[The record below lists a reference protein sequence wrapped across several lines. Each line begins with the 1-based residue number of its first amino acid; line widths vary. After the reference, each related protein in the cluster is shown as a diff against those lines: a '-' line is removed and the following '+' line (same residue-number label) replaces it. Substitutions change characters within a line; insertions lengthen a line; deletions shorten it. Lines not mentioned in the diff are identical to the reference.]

1 MDSMNIPMINVDAFE
16 VESFN
21 VDNYVKKV
29 AAENIYASSIAD
41 HKDKLN
47 RLAQQTAE
55 EIKQNV
61 YKNYGNFME
70 TSKEVGHLEGKMSQL
85 RQSLEEQRKLLHLFK
100 NLNVNSTVSMLTQS
114 PTSTNANSSSS
125 SSLSLLLEQV
135 EGCSLIAQKPNRNL
149 LYHSDLEAL
158 NSDDFSVSHKLHAY
172 LLTDSLLLTLPQR
185 KRNRT
190 NFNSSSASGMMG
202 GGGGKRNDVNSTLL
216 AAGSSSNN
224 YQYKFHA
231 FYELH
236 EIKIVNIED
245 SKEVRNSFQLY
256 KFPEC
261 IAFRC
266 ANAHIKKGNSTHLL
280 LEFLV
285 KKTRYTWLIET
296 PLRSK
301 KKVRP

>member
-1 MDSMNIPMINVDAFE
+1 MSIPMINADAFE
-16 VESFN
+16 TDYFN

-85 RQSLEEQRKLLHLFK
+85 RQSLEEQRKLLNLFK
-100 NLNVNSTVSMLTQS
+100 SMNVSSTVSMLSQSS
-114 PTSTNANSSSS
+114 PTAAAVNSASSSP
-125 SSLSLLLEQV
+125 LSLLLEQV
-135 EGCSLIAQKPNRNL
+135 EGCSLIAQKPNRNM

-158 NSDDFSVSHKLHAY
+158 HSDDFSVSHKLHAY

-190 NFNSSSASGMMG
+190 NFNSSSASGMISG
-202 GGGGKRNDVNSTLL
+202 GSKRNDVNSSLL

-266 ANAHIKKGNSTHLL
+266 ANAHIKKGN
-280 LEFLV
+280 EKF
-285 KKTRYTWLIET
+285 
-296 PLRSK
+296 
-301 KKVRP
+301 

>member
-1 MDSMNIPMINVDAFE
+1 MDSMSIPMINVEVFE
-16 VESFN
+16 TERFN
-21 VDNYVKKV
+21 ADNYVKKV
-29 AAENIYASSIAD
+29 AAENIYALSIAE

-70 TSKEVGHLEGKMSQL
+70 TSKEVGHLEGKMNQL
-85 RQSLEEQRKLLHLFK
+85 RQSLEEQRKLLNLFK
-100 NLNVNSTVSMLTQS
+100 NLNVNNTVKSLT
-114 PTSTNANSSSS
+114 ANSPSSS
-125 SSLSLLLEQV
+125 ANPASSSTSSLSLLLDQV

-185 KRNRT
+185 KRNKS
-190 NFNSSSASGMMG
+190 NFNMSSTSSMTG
-202 GGGGKRNDVNSTLL
+202 GGGSRRNEVNSSLL
-216 AAGSSSNN
+216 SSTSSSSNN
-224 YQYKFHA
+224 YLYKFHA
-231 FYELH
+231 FYELQ
-236 EIKIVNIED
+236 EIKIINIED
-245 SKEVRNSFQLY
+245 SKEVRNSFQLH

-266 ANAHIKKGNSTHLL
+266 ANAHIKKG
-280 LEFLV
+280 
-285 KKTRYTWLIET
+285 KY
-296 PLRSK
+296 
-301 KKVRP
+301 

>member
-1 MDSMNIPMINVDAFE
+1 MDNMNIPMINVDVFE
-16 VESFN
+16 TERFN
-21 VDNYVKKV
+21 VDSYVKRV
-29 AAENIYASSIAD
+29 AAENIYASSIAE

-70 TSKEVGHLEGKMSQL
+70 TSKEVGHLEGKMNQL

-100 NLNVNSTVSMLTQS
+100 NLNVNSAVSMATQS
-114 PTSTNANSSSS
+114 TSPNASSSS

-149 LYHSDLEAL
+149 LYHTDLEAL
-158 NSDDFSVSHKLHAY
+158 NAGDFSVSHKLHAY

-185 KRNRT
+185 KRNKT
-190 NFNSSSASGMMG
+190 NFNSSSVGSMMSSG
-202 GGGGKRNDVNSTLL
+202 GGGRRNDVNSTLL
-216 AAGSSSNN
+216 AAGSSANN

-245 SKEVRNSFQLY
+245 SKEVRNAFQLY

-261 IAFRC
+261 LAFRC
-266 ANAHIKKGNSTHLL
+266 ANAHIKKGNLAYS
-280 LEFLV
+280 
-285 KKTRYTWLIET
+285 
-296 PLRSK
+296 
-301 KKVRP
+301 